1 MKFLNEE
8 KIWSSDVILITLLW
22 YTHWPTSISL
32 WNYFLS
38 TKRTELG
45 TALFSN
51 QSNAQ
56 NIYGGLAANMSL
68 QHFSLTCIYFESVIR
83 ISISLLKWFLPMK
96 YFLGNASASQLGS
109 KVEETGIWP
118 SPDAILT
125 IFFLP
130 Q

>member
-1 MKFLNEE
+1 
-8 KIWSSDVILITLLW
+8 
-22 YTHWPTSISL
+22 
-32 WNYFLS
+32 
-38 TKRTELG
+38 
-45 TALFSN
+45 
-51 QSNAQ
+51 
-56 NIYGGLAANMSL
+56 
-68 QHFSLTCIYFESVIR
+68 
-83 ISISLLKWFLPMK
+83 MK